1 MSTLY
6 VDNLQPNL
14 GDYVH
19 AEGHVVNYKVYNWSS
34 YTTVNS
40 TSYVLA
46 RSASYTPK
54 KAGNLIIVDTFG
66 RLSMDV
72 SVIALVDFGISI
84 DGGLTFIGGHEIGNA
99 TASYVHN
106 DRQTATFK
114 GDFIASSTSP
124 VTIGIYQRDHNG
136 VDNFASGAYWGTTS
150 VSNKH
155 GFTVTEIAQ

>member
-19 AEGHVVNYKVYNWSS
+19 AEGHVVNYKVYSWSA
-34 YTTVNS
+34 YTVANS
-40 TSYVLA
+40 TAWTLV

-54 KAGNLIIVDTFG
+54 KAGNLIIVETFG
-66 RLSMDV
+66 RLSMDGD
-72 SVIALVDFGISI
+72 VITLADFGISI
-84 DGGLTFIGGHEIGNA
+84 DGGATFIGGHEIGNA
-99 TASYVHN
+99 TAAYVHN

-124 VTIGIYQRDHNG
+124 VTIGIYNRDHGGVNG
-136 VDNFASGAYWGTTS
+136 YLAACYWGTGG

-155 GFTVTEIAQ
+155 GFTVMEIAQ